1 MRIAGIDFGDAR
13 VGLALS
19 DEGELLASAVGTVSV
34 TGLNDA
40 VRKCAEQVR
49 TLGAELLVCGLPRNM
64 NGSESFRAEKTRVF
78 GEKLAEAAGLPL
90 EYFDERLTTVEAYTY
105 LNLTDYKS
113 GRRRSIIDALSAQIL
128 LQAYLDRK
136 NFAKTQNNS

>member
-19 DEGELLASAVGTVSV
+19 DEGERLASAVGTVSV

-40 VRKCAEQVR
+40 VRKCAEQIKA
-49 TLGAELLVCGLPRNM
+49 LGAELLVCGLPRNM

-78 GEKLAEAAGLPL
+78 GEKLAEATGLPL

-105 LNLTDYKS
+105 LNLTDCKS

-136 NFAKTQNNS
+136 NFGKTQNNS

>member
-1 MRIAGIDFGDAR
+1 MRIVGIDFGDAR

-19 DEGELLASAVGTVSV
+19 DEGELLASAVGTVQV

-40 VRKCAEQVR
+40 VRKCAEQIK
-49 TLGAELLVCGLPRNM
+49 TLGGEALVCGLPRNM
-64 NGSESFRAEKTRVF
+64 DGSESFRAEKTRVF
-78 GEKLAEAAGLPL
+78 GEMLAKASGLPL

-113 GRRRSIIDALSAQIL
+113 SRRRSVIDALSAQIL

-136 NFAKTQNNS
+136 KSGKTKNNP